1 MVIIIII
8 IIIITIIVVII
19 VILMCVMMMSC
30 LTFVIYLCALKKYI
44 STKNFCHLNPRK
56 PLPKEEI
63 EEPLEYD
70 DDDEEEEYEDYE
82 E

>member
-1 MVIIIII
+1 MDDNYELLDV
-8 IIIITIIVVII
+8 
-19 VILMCVMMMSC
+19 S
-30 LTFVIYLCALKKYI
+30 
-44 STKNFCHLNPRK
+44 NLNPRK

-63 EEPLEYD
+63 KEPLEYD